1 MTVSPALNDLLRRTG
16 LSDEQLRNYGVS
28 VGDQPPRPTGPKL
41 LDAAHAPQP
50 KTSAIARVADLA
62 RVKRLPL
69 EFLHELGLKD
79 VPDGVSIEYRLM
91 NGSIAPRQRIRC
103 SPPGERNYFT
113 WRKNSGVIVPYGLD
127 RLREAYDAGFLV
139 VAEGESDCWTL
150 WHHGYPALG
159 IPGTT
164 MTGTLQ
170 PEYLNDEIAK
180 VYIVQE
186 PGDAGKIFV
195 HQLAEKLCD
204 PAFGWKGDVFVVT
217 LGTVKDPSDLHIADP
232 AGFNAAFSGALDS
245 AIAVDRAAQAVP
257 STGKGKPVTASNAT
271 AKSPEWPKPLAVE
284 AFHGL
289 AGDMVRTIEPHSEA
303 DPAALLIQFL
313 TAFGV
318 AAGRFAYFAVEADR
332 HYSNFFAVIVG
343 QTSKSRK
350 GTSWGNIR
358 RVFQMADGDWAS
370 SRILTGLSSGE
381 GLTWAVRDAIYKRE
395 AVKKNGRVVDYQEV
409 EADAGIADKRL
420 LVPESEFTSALRMM
434 SRDGN
439 CLSPVL
445 RDAWDRGELQLMTK
459 NSPARA
465 TGAHVGILGHACR
478 EELLR
483 YLNST
488 EAGNGF
494 ANRFLWI
501 CAKRSKCLPD
511 GGALREE
518 SIVPLAD
525 KLREALEFAKG
536 SHDIHRDKE
545 ATAMWRG
552 VYPALSEGK
561 PGLLGAVIGRGEAQ
575 VVRLSLIY
583 TLLDLSNV
591 IRAEH
596 LAAALAMWDYA
607 ESSAR
612 FIFGESL
619 GYPEADR
626 LLAALRAA
634 PEGLSRSEVSAVF
647 GRHRSESEIDSA
659 LRALTEGGLAEQHSV
674 ETQGRSREVW
684 SAKYAK

>member
-1 MTVSPALNDLLRRTG
+1 MN
-16 LSDEQLRNYGVS
+16 
-28 VGDQPPRPTGPKL
+28 VGRVERVGNAGPQIIYDTQP
-41 LDAAHAPQP
+41 H
-50 KTSAIARVADLA
+50 SSM
-62 RVKRLPL
+62 
-69 EFLHELGLKD
+69 
-79 VPDGVSIEYRLM
+79 PDGVE
-91 NGSIAPRQRIRC
+91 
-103 SPPGERNYFT
+103 ERKST
-113 WRKNSGVIVPYGLD
+113 
-127 RLREAYDAGFLV
+127 A
-139 VAEGESDCWTL
+139 
-150 WHHGYPALG
+150 
-159 IPGTT
+159 
-164 MTGTLQ
+164 TG
-170 PEYLNDEIAK
+170 
-180 VYIVQE
+180 
-186 PGDAGKIFV
+186 
-195 HQLAEKLCD
+195 
-204 PAFGWKGDVFVVT
+204 
-217 LGTVKDPSDLHIADP
+217 
-232 AGFNAAFSGALDS
+232 
-245 AIAVDRAAQAVP
+245 
-257 STGKGKPVTASNAT
+257 
-271 AKSPEWPKPLAVE
+271 PEWPKPLAPE

-289 AGDMVRTIEPHSEA
+289 PGKIVHAIEPHSEA
-303 DPAALLIQFL
+303 DVAALLIQFL
-313 TAFGV
+313 AAYGV

-332 HYSNFFAVIVG
+332 HYSNLFAVIVG
-343 QTSKSRK
+343 QTSKARK

-358 RVFQMADGDWAS
+358 HIFEMADGDWAV

-381 GLTWAVRDAIYKRE
+381 GLTWAVRDAIHKRE

-420 LVPESEFTSALRMM
+420 LVVESEFTSALRMM

-445 RDAWDRGELQLMTK
+445 RDAWDRGELALMTK

-465 TGAHVGILGHACR
+465 TGAHIGILGHACC

-501 CAKRSKCLPD
+501 CAKRSKFLPD
-511 GGALREE
+511 GGFLKDEQMA
-518 SIVPLAD
+518 PLAD
-525 KLREALEFAKG
+525 KLRKALEFAKG
-536 SHDIHRDKE
+536 PYEVHRDEE
-545 ATAMWRG
+545 AATMWRG

-575 VVRLSLIY
+575 VVRLSLTY
-583 TLLDLSNV
+583 ALLDLSHV

-596 LAAALAMWDYA
+596 LAAALAVWEYA

-634 PEGLSRSEVSAVF
+634 PEGLSRSEINGVF

-659 LRALTEGGLAEQHSV
+659 LRTLAENGLAESHTL

>member
-1 MTVSPALNDLLRRTG
+1 L
-16 LSDEQLRNYGVS
+16 
-28 VGDQPPRPTGPKL
+28 K
-41 LDAAHAPQP
+41 
-50 KTSAIARVADLA
+50 
-62 RVKRLPL
+62 
-69 EFLHELGLKD
+69 FLHELGLKD
-79 VPDGVSIEYRLM
+79 VANGVLIPYRLM
-91 NGSIAPRQRIRC
+91 DGSLAPRQRIRC
-103 SPPGERNYFT
+103 SPSGEKNRSI
-113 WRKNSGVIVPYGLD
+113 WDKNSGAIVPYGLD
-127 RLREAYDAGFLV
+127 RSRECYDAGFLV
-139 VAEGESDCWTL
+139 LVEGESDCWTL

-159 IPGTT
+159 IPGAT
-164 MTGTLQ
+164 MASTLQ
-170 PEYLNDEIAK
+170 PGYLSNEIAK
-180 VYIVQE
+180 VYVVEE

-195 HQLAEKLCD
+195 QQLTAKLCGS
-204 PAFGWKGDVFVVT
+204 AFGWKGDIFVVT
-217 LGTVKDPSDLHIADP
+217 LGAIKDPSDLHIKNP
-232 AGFNAAFSGALDS
+232 AGFNVAFQAALDS
-245 AIAVDRAAQAVP
+245 AVAVDRAGPQAVTERK
-257 STGKGKPVTASNAT
+257 STPGNAT
-271 AKSPEWPKPLAVE
+271 AKAPEWPKPLAVE

-289 AGDMVRTIEPHSEA
+289 AGDAVRTIEPHSEA

-358 RVFQMADGDWAS
+358 RVFQMADGDWTS
-370 SRILTGLSSGE
+370 NRILTGLSSGE
-381 GLTWAVRDAIYKRE
+381 GLIWAVRDTIYKRE
-395 AVKKNGRVVDYQEV
+395 AVKKNGRVVDSQEV

-420 LVPESEFTSALRMM
+420 LVLESEFTSALRMM

-511 GGALREE
+511 GGTLREE
-518 SIVPLAD
+518 SAVPLAD

-583 TLLDLSNV
+583 ALLDLSNI

-596 LAAALAMWDYA
+596 LAAALAVWDYA

-626 LLAALRAA
+626 LLAALRAT
-634 PEGLSRSEVSAVF
+634 PEGLSRSEVSAIF

-659 LRALTEGGLAEQHSV
+659 LRALAEGGLAEQHSV

>member
-1 MTVSPALNDLLRRTG
+1 MTISPALNDILRRTG
-16 LSDEQLRNYGVS
+16 LSDEQLRGAGVNIAN
-28 VGDQPPRPTGPKL
+28 QPLRPTGPKL

-50 KTSAIARVADLA
+50 KTPVVARAALNVTATEKPDAVYVYSDECGAPLFEVVRRPGKKFFQRKPDGTPGLDGVRRVPYRLNEVVLAEQVFLPEGEKDAESLRAIGLIASTNPGGANGWRPEFAGYFRGKAVIVMPDQDAPGYSWAERVLHDLTPVARTLKRIDL
-62 RVKRLPL
+62 P
-69 EFLHELGLKD
+69 GLKFGSGGD
-79 VPDGVSIEYRLM
+79 VTDWLAAGHKKEELLTIIGKTDFWPPIGTATPE
-91 NGSIAPRQRIRC
+91 NGTVLLAEV
-103 SPPGERNYFT
+103 ER
-113 WRKNSGVIVPYGLD
+113 P
-127 RLREAYDAGFLV
+127 
-139 VAEGESDCWTL
+139 
-150 WHHGYPALG
+150 
-159 IPGTT
+159 
-164 MTGTLQ
+164 
-170 PEYLNDEIAK
+170 
-180 VYIVQE
+180 VQE
-186 PGDAGKIFV
+186 A
-195 HQLAEKLCD
+195 
-204 PAFGWKGDVFVVT
+204 PA
-217 LGTVKDPSDLHIADP
+217 
-232 AGFNAAFSGALDS
+232 
-245 AIAVDRAAQAVP
+245 
-257 STGKGKPVTASNAT
+257 
-271 AKSPEWPKPLAVE
+271 WPKPLAVE

-289 AGDMVRTIEPHSEA
+289 AGDVVHTIEPHSEA

-313 TAFGV
+313 AAFGV

-332 HYSNFFAVIVG
+332 HYSNFNGVIVG

-350 GTSWGNIR
+350 GTSWGNVR
-358 RVFQMADGDWAS
+358 RVFEMADGDWAS
-370 SRILTGLSSGE
+370 KRILTGLSSGE
-381 GLTWAVRDAIYKRE
+381 GLIWAVRDTIYKRE
-395 AVKKNGRVVDYQEV
+395 AVKKSGRVVDYQEV
-409 EADAGIADKRL
+409 EADAGITDKRL
-420 LVPESEFTSALRMM
+420 LVLESEFTSALRMM
-434 SRDGN
+434 GRDGN
-439 CLSPVL
+439 CLSPVV
-445 RDAWDRGELQLMTK
+445 RDSWDRGELELMTK

-465 TGAHVGILGHACR
+465 TGAHIGILGHACR

-536 SHDIHRDKE
+536 SHDIHRDEE

-583 TLLDLSNV
+583 ALLDLSNV

-596 LAAALAMWDYA
+596 LAAALAVWDYA

-626 LLAALRAA
+626 LLAALRTT

-647 GRHRSESEIDSA
+647 GRHRTESEIDSA
-659 LRALTEGGLAEQHSV
+659 LRALTESGLAEQHSV